1 VRLYQPE
8 SIMDAVA
15 QLAESDGEA
24 KIIAGGTAVVLMMQ
38 QRLIA
43 PDALVALGRI
53 PNLAGIRITSDGLS
67 IGAGTT
73 LREIAASDVVRRH
86 YPSLAEACDRVGNV
100 RIRNAA
106 TIGGNLAEADYASDP
121 PATLVA
127 LGATVR
133 IIGPAGDRHSSVADL
148 LLGFYETTLEPTEII
163 TAVEL
168 PQRDPQRDRDIYLKY
183 ISRSSED
190 RPCVGV
196 AVSARFARD
205 EPSVV
210 EALRVAIGAAVGV
223 PQRFPEAEA
232 LATGQRLTPELSE
245 RIAGEY
251 ATQISPLDDLRG
263 SAWYRRQMVHTFTR
277 QALLAI
283 AEPYSGG
290 TTR

>member
-168 PQRDPQRDRDIYLKY
+168 PPRDPQRDHDIYLKY

-196 AVSARFARD
+196 AVSARFATD

-210 EALRVAIGAAVGV
+210 EALRVAIGGAVGV

-251 ATQISPLDDLRG
+251 AARISPLDDLRG
-263 SAWYRRQMVHTFTR
+263 SAWYRSQMVHTFTR

>member
-1 VRLYQPE
+1 MRLYKPE
-8 SIMDAVA
+8 SITDAVA

-24 KIIAGGTAVVLMMQ
+24 KVVAGGTAVVLMMQ

-43 PDALVALGRI
+43 PEALVALGRI
-53 PNLAGIRITSDGLS
+53 PNFADIRVTSDGVT

-73 LREIAASDVVRRH
+73 LREIAASDAVRRH
-86 YPSLAEACDRVGNV
+86 YPSLAEACGRVGNV

-127 LGATVR
+127 LEATVQ
-133 IIGPAGDRHSSVADL
+133 IIGPAGERRSSVADL
-148 LLGFYETTLEPTEII
+148 LLGFYETTLEATEII

-168 PQRDPQRDRDIYLKY
+168 PPRDPQRDRDVYLKY

-196 AVSARFARD
+196 AVSARFAVADPRA
-205 EPSVV
+205 V
-210 EALRVAIGAAVGV
+210 ESLRVAIGAAAGA
-223 PQRFPEAEA
+223 PQRVPEAEA
-232 LATGQRLTPELSE
+232 LATGLPLTPELSK

-251 ATQISPLDDLRG
+251 AARINPLDDLRG

-277 QALLAI
+277 RALRAI

-290 TTR
+290 TAL

>member
-8 SIMDAVA
+8 SIADAVA
-15 QLAESDGEA
+15 RLAESDGEA

-43 PDALVALGRI
+43 PEALVALRRI
-53 PNLAGIRITSDGLS
+53 PNFAGIRVTNDGVT
-67 IGAGTT
+67 IGAGAT
-73 LREIAASDVVRRH
+73 LREVAASDVVRRH
-86 YPSLAEACDRVGNV
+86 YPSLAVACGRVGNV

-127 LGATVR
+127 LDATVQ
-133 IIGPAGDRHSSVADL
+133 IIGPAGDRRSSVADL

-168 PQRDPQRDRDIYLKY
+168 PPREAERDRDVYLKY

-196 AVSARFARD
+196 AASGRFAID
-205 EPSVV
+205 DPSVV
-210 EALRVAIGAAVGV
+210 ESLRVVIGAAVGV

-251 ATQISPLDDLRG
+251 AARVNPLDDLRG

-277 QALLAI
+277 RALRAI
-283 AEPYSGG
+283 AGPYSEE
-290 TTR
+290 TAR